1 MSGLSRVGVAASPG
15 SCGSGLPRAGFL
27 RVRVAVSRGC
37 CDVLDDV
44 PASAEPLLFGGEGR
58 YLPAKSEETGMCHFV
73 SNHGS

>member
-1 MSGLSRVGVAASPG
+1 MSGLLRAGV
-15 SCGSGLPRAGFL
+15 CCESGLLRAGL
-27 RVRVAVSRGC
+27 VASGACCERGC